1 MFLTHLRNSNG
12 RMVGFNNLAY
22 DYPMV
27 HMIMSYSG
35 MVTNEMLYSKSQSII
50 NADFNDWSHQIWDA
64 DRFIPQIDL
73 LKIHHFDNQA
83 KRTSL
88 KMLEF
93 NMRMDSIEEL
103 ELDFNKPVK
112 PSDVPVV
119 LNYNDHDTNATNLF
133 YGFSHAEIAFREQ
146 LSEKYGKD
154 FMNHN
159 DTRIGQEF
167 FVMELA
173 KKGIKAGKWNQTF
186 RSSIRVADIILPYVQ
201 FERPEFN
208 EILKFFRESIINP
221 EQIKGFFGSKDPS
234 KSKCTQPI
242 SWEMASV
249 MEPQY
254 VKVNYTD
261 GTNSLL
267 SKLDK
272 NKKVKSLIPVFV
284 HCLVDGFQFDFGAGG
299 IHGSVNREVV
309 KSDENECIIDVDVSS
324 YYPNL
329 AIKNRFYPLHL
340 GEAFCDAYLDV
351 YEQRK
356 QYPKK
361 TAENNMLKLALNGV
375 YGKSNDKHSPFYDPQ
390 YTMSITINGQLLL
403 CMLAEQLMK
412 TPGLKMIQINTDG
425 LTFKVN
431 RNYINHVES
440 VCTWWESV
448 TQLELEGAFYSLFC
462 VRDCNSYIAVFE

>member
-1 MFLTHLRNSNG
+1 MTSKYTDYGYDIETLPNFFSIIITRVTDRSSWRFIITPWCNQGKELNMFLNHLRTSNG

-50 NADFNDWSHQIWDA
+50 NADFNDWSHQIWEQ
-64 DRFIPQIDL
+64 DRCIPQIDL
-73 LKIHHFDNQA
+73 LKVHHFDNQA

-112 PSDVPVV
+112 PSDTPVV
-119 LNYNDHDTNATNLF
+119 LDYNDHDVNATNLF
-133 YGFSHAEIAFREQ
+133 YAFSRAEIAFREQ

-186 RSSIRVADIILPYVQ
+186 RSSIRVSDIILPYVQ

-208 EILKFFRESIINP
+208 EILKFFRESVINP
-221 EQIKGFFGSKDPS
+221 EQIKGFFKGVS
-234 KSKCTQPI
+234 CT
-242 SWEMASV
+242 
-249 MEPQY
+249 
-254 VKVNYTD
+254 
-261 GTNSLL
+261 
-267 SKLDK
+267 
-272 NKKVKSLIPVFV
+272 
-284 HCLVDGFQFDFGAGG
+284 VDGFQFDFGAGG
-299 IHGSVNREVV
+299 IHGSVNREVIV
-309 KSDENECIIDVDVSS
+309 PPAGWILKDSDVSS

-412 TPGLKMIQINTDG
+412 IPELKM
-425 LTFKVN
+425 L
-431 RNYINHVES
+431 
-440 VCTWWESV
+440 
-448 TQLELEGAFYSLFC
+448 
-462 VRDCNSYIAVFE
+462 VRLGPDFAETAVFGAQI

>member
-1 MFLTHLRNSNG
+1 MTSKYTDYGYDIECLPNFFSIIITRITDRSSWRFIITPWCNQGKELNMFLTHLRNSNG

-35 MVTNEMLYSKSQSII
+35 MVSNEMLYSKSQSII

-73 LKIHHFDNQA
+73 LKVHHFDNQA

-112 PSDVPVV
+112 PSDTPVV
-119 LNYNDHDTNATNLF
+119 LDYNDHDVNATNLF
-133 YGFSHAEIAFREQ
+133 YGFSRAEIAFREQ

-186 RSSIRVADIILPYVQ
+186 RSTIRVADIIIPYVQ

-208 EILKFFRESIINP
+208 EILKFFRESVINP
-221 EQIKGFFGSKDPS
+221 EQIKGFFKGVS
-234 KSKCTQPI
+234 CT
-242 SWEMASV
+242 
-249 MEPQY
+249 
-254 VKVNYTD
+254 
-261 GTNSLL
+261 
-267 SKLDK
+267 
-272 NKKVKSLIPVFV
+272 
-284 HCLVDGFQFDFGAGG
+284 VDGFQFDFGAGG

-309 KSDENECIIDVDVSS
+309 KSDENECIIDVDASS

-340 GEAFCDAYLDV
+340 GETFCDAYLDV

-431 RNYINHVES
+431 RNYINHIES